1 MCIDMD
7 LFKGI
12 KPNPPRLWSING
24 RIGYGCVNSKR
35 KYGRYIRK
43 YGFDITEVWNLDC
56 TIAC

>member
-1 MCIDMD
+1 MD